1 MKLEGVNQTAFF
13 EVTGYEFPQ
22 ARNDE
27 WDDNW
32 LMLYGETVIDGS
44 EVKGTAAA
52 FTTFELSELIRK
64 LDCYKNGEITALGWC
79 GTEYPN
85 FHIDITEQKILEIFF
100 CPNQTEQRYDEIK
113 AFRKTV
119 TDSDINS
126 IRKFCISALEK
137 FPYRG
142 KIKNIESKS

>member
-1 MKLEGVNQTAFF
+1 MRLEGVNQTALF
-13 EVTGYEFPQ
+13 EVIGYEFPQ

-32 LMLYGETVIDGS
+32 LMLYGETIINGF

-52 FTTFELSELIRK
+52 FTTFELSELIK
-64 LDCYKNGEITALGWC
+64 ELDSYQNGEIPVLGWC

-85 FHIDITEQKILEIFF
+85 FHIDITEQGILEIFF
-100 CPNQTEQRYDEIK
+100 CPHKAEKNFWEIK
-113 AFRKTV
+113 TFKNFKKTV
-119 TDSDINS
+119 TDSDIDS
-126 IRKFCISALEK
+126 IRKFCISTLKK

-142 KIKNIESKS
+142 EIKNME